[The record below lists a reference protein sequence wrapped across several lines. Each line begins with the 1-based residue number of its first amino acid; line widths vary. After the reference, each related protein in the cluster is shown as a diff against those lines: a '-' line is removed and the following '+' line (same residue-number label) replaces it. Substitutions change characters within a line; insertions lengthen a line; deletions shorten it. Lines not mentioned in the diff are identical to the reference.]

1 MMLPISQTRQAVAK
15 RSNRVAS
22 LEGLL
27 SLVTEIRAGE
37 GPAAISLLAGMFL
50 VLAAYYF
57 VKPARDGLLA
67 VSPAGGLSETE
78 LKAWSSFGQSLCL
91 LAALPVY
98 DCLSRRLSRRTL
110 VCTVTLFFAANLLVF
125 WALQPGLLLDR
136 VGYVGVVFYLWV
148 GIFNVFIVAQFW
160 SFANDL
166 YSDERGKRLFPL
178 IAIGATAG
186 AAVGAGMA
194 KTLVSFVGT
203 YGLLLVAAVVLSLSP
218 VAMLAA
224 EKASAE
230 GADPTSRRR
239 RSEMRDASGGLALV
253 FRHRYLLATAMLVL
267 VLNWVNTNGENF
279 LFGAVESHLRAEA
292 ATRGIAGAAR
302 EAFIRDQTTHFYGDL
317 FFWVNSIA
325 LVLQAFVASRV
336 LRYGGFAAILMVLP
350 LISFTSYVLMA
361 IHPALGTI
369 RRMKIA
375 ENAVDYSLNNTAKQ
389 VLWLPTTVD
398 MKYRAKAAI
407 DTLFVRAGD
416 GLAALTAFV
425 GIEAFGASLRLLFAF
440 NACLALGW
448 LAVASRIGYLHEHLR
463 RSRGRRRP
471 TS

>member
-1 MMLPISQTRQAVAK
+1 MMALRAQTRPFATHP
-15 RSNRVAS
+15 RRLSP
-22 LEGLL
+22 LERLL

-37 GPAAISLLAGMFL
+37 GPAGVALMVGVFL

-78 LKAWSSFGQSLCL
+78 LKAYSSFGQSLCL
-91 LAALPVY
+91 LAALPLY
-98 DCLSRRLSRRTL
+98 DLLSRRLSRRTL
-110 VCTVTLFFAANLLVF
+110 VCSVTLFFAANLVVF
-125 WALQPGLLLDR
+125 WGLQPGLLFHK
-136 VGYVGVVFYLWV
+136 VGYVGVAFYLWV

-166 YSDERGKRLFPL
+166 YTDESGKRLFPV

-186 AAVGAGMA
+186 AAAGSGLA
-194 KTLVSFVGT
+194 KALVLVVGT
-203 YGLLLVAAVVLSLSP
+203 YGLLLVAAVMLSLSL
-218 VAMLAA
+218 VAMLIADNV
-224 EKASAE
+224 SPE
-230 GADPTSRRR
+230 GAGPSTSGGRP
-239 RSEMRDASGGLALV
+239 ETRDASGGLSLV
-253 FRHRYLLATAMLVL
+253 FRHEYLFATAILVL

-279 LFGAVESHLRAEA
+279 LFGAVESHLHAEA
-292 ATRGIAGAAR
+292 ARRSIAGPAT

-317 FFWVNSIA
+317 FFWVNLIA
-325 LVLQAFVASRV
+325 LLLQVFVASRV
-336 LRYGGFAAILMVLP
+336 LRFGGFAAILVVLP
-350 LISFTSYVLMA
+350 VISLTSYALMA
-361 IHPALGTI
+361 LHPTLGTI
-369 RRMKIA
+369 RRLKIV
-375 ENAVDYSLNNTAKQ
+375 ENATDYSLNNTAKQ

-425 GIEAFGASLRLLFAF
+425 GIELLGVSLRHLFAF
-440 NACLALGW
+440 NACLVLGW
-448 LAVASRIGYLHEHLR
+448 LAVAARIGYLHNRLP
-463 RSRGRRRP
+463 RSGRRRP